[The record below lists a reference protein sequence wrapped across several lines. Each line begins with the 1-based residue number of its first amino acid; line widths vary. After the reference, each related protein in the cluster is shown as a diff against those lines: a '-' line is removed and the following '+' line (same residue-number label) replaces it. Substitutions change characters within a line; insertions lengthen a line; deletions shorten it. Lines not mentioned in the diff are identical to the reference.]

1 MQDRAALLHA
11 PIMALA
17 YDFALVH
24 QNRTD
29 GYTALDQTLASF
41 GYGSLEKFIHGTLL
55 RLR

>member
-1 MQDRAALLHA
+1 MQDCAALLHT
-11 PIMALA
+11 PIMASA
-17 YDFALVH
+17 YDFAPVH

-29 GYTALDQTLASF
+29 GYTTLGQTLASF